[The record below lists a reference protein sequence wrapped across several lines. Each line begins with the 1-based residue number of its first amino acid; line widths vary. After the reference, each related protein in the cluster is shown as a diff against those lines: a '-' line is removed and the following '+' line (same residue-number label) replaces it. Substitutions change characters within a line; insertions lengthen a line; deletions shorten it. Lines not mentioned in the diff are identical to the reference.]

1 MKKIPLG
8 KSNYKDI
15 IDNECLYIDKTL
27 LIKEL
32 MDLGSGV
39 VLIPRPRRFGKTLN
53 LSTLKYFFEKTEVD
67 HSYLFEDKLIWK
79 EEKYRPMQGQYPVI
93 SLSFKDI
100 QDHDW
105 QNVYEKFKKLISK
118 EFENRLPDIES
129 SLLGE
134 KLNTYKRICAS
145 TASESDY
152 SDSLYFLSEVLYNHY
167 KQKVM
172 VLIDEYDTP
181 IHEAFL
187 QDHNNYYEKMVRFM
201 RSLLSPLLKD
211 NPYLE
216 KGVLTGI
223 LVLAK
228 AGLFSELN
236 NIDIFT
242 LVDERFADKFGF
254 TSSEVRQITCD
265 YHLDDSFANIQSW
278 YNGYTFGEVQG
289 IYNPWSVLKCV
300 GSAGKLNTYWVNTSE
315 HKLLKEIISKAS
327 IGVQSHLWDLIEGK
341 TISMKIKTTFTLPEV
356 RRNSEVIWSLL
367 IFTGYLT
374 YNSSKRIGTKWIYDL
389 KIPNLEIMGLFEDLI
404 KSIFSETIL
413 NQDVNFFL
421 ESLIT
426 GKEREVQSYLEEF
439 VLKHMSTWDVTEKE
453 SEKSY
458 HMFILGLLVSLA
470 GRYQVLSNREAGFGR
485 YDITLTPRQTGD
497 PGCVLEFKKVQDNE
511 TLESAA
517 KRALDQI
524 YRKEYAYELKSMG
537 RDVIAYGIAFE
548 GKKVLV
554 LKENISG

>member
-1 MKKIPLG
+1 MKKIALG

-15 IDNECLYIDKTL
+15 IDNECLYVDKTL

-53 LSTLKYFFEKTEVD
+53 LSTLKYFFEKTEMD
-67 HSYLFEDKLIWK
+67 HSYLFVDKQIWK

-93 SLSFKDI
+93 SISFKDI

-105 QNVYEKFKKLISK
+105 ENVYEKFKMLISN
-118 EFENRLPDIES
+118 EFENRLPYIES
-129 SLLGE
+129 SLSGE

-145 TASESDY
+145 TASDSEFSY
-152 SDSLYFLSEVLYNHY
+152 SLYFLSEVLYNHY

-187 QDHNNYYEKMVRFM
+187 HDHNEYYEKMIRFM

-211 NPYLE
+211 NLYLE

-242 LVDERFADKFGF
+242 LTDERFADKFGF
-254 TSSEVRQITCD
+254 TSSEVKQITCD
-265 YHLDDSFANIQSW
+265 YHLEDSFANIQSW
-278 YNGYTFGEVQG
+278 YNGYTFGEVKG

-300 GSAGKLNTYWVNTSE
+300 AAEGKLDTYWVNTSE
-315 HKLLKEIISKAS
+315 NKLLKETISNSSTEA
-327 IGVQSHLWDLIEGK
+327 QSQLWNLIEGK
-341 TISMKIKTTFTLPEV
+341 TVSMRIRKTFTLPEV
-356 RRNSEVIWSLL
+356 RQDSEALWSFLL
-367 IFTGYLT
+367 FTGYLT
-374 YNSSKRIGTKWIYDL
+374 YNSSKRIGTDWIYDL
-389 KIPNLEIMGLFEDLI
+389 NIPNLEIGGLFKNLI
-404 KSIFSETIL
+404 KGIFRETLL

-426 GKEREVQSYLEEF
+426 GKEREVQNYLEKF
-439 VLKHMSTWDVTEKE
+439 VLKHMSTWDLTEDE

-470 GRYQVLSNREAGFGR
+470 DRYQVLSNREAGFGR
-485 YDITLTPRQTGD
+485 YDITLTPRHTED
-497 PGCVLEFKKVQDNE
+497 LGCVLEFKKVQENE

-537 RDVIAYGIAFE
+537 RDVIAYGIAFA

-554 LKENISG
+554 LKG